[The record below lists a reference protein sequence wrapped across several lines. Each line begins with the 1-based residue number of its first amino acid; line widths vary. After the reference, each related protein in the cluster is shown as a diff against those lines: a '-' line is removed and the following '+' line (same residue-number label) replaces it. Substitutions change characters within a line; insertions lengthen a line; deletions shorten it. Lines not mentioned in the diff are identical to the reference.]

1 MIERQKLKR
10 FIRQTGTKKR
20 ILYTYSENNPE
31 LKELHETYVKFLNE
45 HFIPSSFSHAYTKNR
60 SIYTN
65 AILHLNNDV
74 FIKIDVKNYFP
85 SLNHRYL
92 SEAMYFELNK
102 KRPDSITLEECTSLI
117 SNSSITKTGLP
128 LGLMTSPV
136 LSNIYMKKFD
146 SLLYAKL
153 KRTKLKNIIYTRYAD
168 DLFISFQS
176 SELNN
181 TTYQEIIDIC
191 KKELSRCYLKINDKK
206 TKLINLDTSN
216 HVKLAGINLV
226 KSVDGKRR
234 LTVSRKTIKDLY
246 FRAIS
251 VHDAIKLLDL
261 KFDDDAE
268 LNFVK
273 GMQSFILSIEKKGY
287 SQILSP
293 AMHEKIKSCGYDSLE
308 NLIASLKSSKPNQI

>member
-1 MIERQKLKR
+1 MIDKKKLKR
-10 FIRQTGTKKR
+10 LIRQTGTKKR

-31 LKELHETYVKFLNE
+31 LKKLHETYVRFLND

-65 AILHLNNDV
+65 AMLHLNNDV
-74 FIKIDVKNYFP
+74 FIKVDVKNYFP

-102 KRPDSITLEECTSLI
+102 KQPESITLEECTSLI
-117 SNSSITKTGLP
+117 NNSSITKTGLP
-128 LGLMTSPV
+128 LGLMPSPL
-136 LSNIYMKKFD
+136 LSNIYMKRFD

-153 KRTKLKNIIYTRYAD
+153 KRTELKTIIYTRYAD
-168 DLFISFQS
+168 DIFISFQS

-181 TTYQEIIDIC
+181 TNYEKIIEIC
-191 KKELSRCYLKINDKK
+191 RKELSRCYLKINDKK

-226 KSVDGKRR
+226 KSEDNKRR

-246 FRAIS
+246 FRAIL
-251 VHDAIKLLDL
+251 VHDKIKSAGL
-261 KFDDDAE
+261 KFDDETE

-273 GMQSFILSIEKKGY
+273 GMQSFILSIEKNGY
-287 SQILSP
+287 SHILSP
-293 AMHEKIKSCGYDSLE
+293 AMQDKIRSRGYDSLE
-308 NLIASLKSSKPNQI
+308 ILIAKLKFDKPI

>member
-1 MIERQKLKR
+1 MIEKQKLKR
-10 FIRQTGTKKR
+10 LIRQTGTKKR
-20 ILYTYSENNPE
+20 VLYTYSEKNPE
-31 LKELHETYVKFLNE
+31 LKKLHDTYVKFLND

-65 AILHLNNDV
+65 AILHLNNDI

-85 SLNHRYL
+85 TLNHRYL

-102 KRPDSITLEECTSLI
+102 KLKDSITLEECTSLI
-117 SNSSITKTGLP
+117 SNSSIAKTGLP
-128 LGLMTSPV
+128 LGLVPSPI

-146 SLLYAKL
+146 GLLYAKL
-153 KRTKLKNIIYTRYAD
+153 KQTKLRNIIYTRYAD

-176 SELNN
+176 KDPSNIS
-181 TTYQEIIDIC
+181 YQEIIDIC
-191 KKELSRCYLKINDKK
+191 KKEMNRCHLKINDKK
-206 TKLINLDTSN
+206 TKISNLNISN

-226 KSVDGKRR
+226 KSEDGGRH

-246 FRAIS
+246 FKAIS
-251 VHDAIKLLDL
+251 LHDDINTKKDES
-261 KFDDDAE
+261 E

-287 SQILSP
+287 SHILSP
-293 AMHEKIKSCGYDSLE
+293 AMQEKIKSRGYDSLE
-308 NLIASLKSSKPNQI
+308 DLIANLKSNKQNQI